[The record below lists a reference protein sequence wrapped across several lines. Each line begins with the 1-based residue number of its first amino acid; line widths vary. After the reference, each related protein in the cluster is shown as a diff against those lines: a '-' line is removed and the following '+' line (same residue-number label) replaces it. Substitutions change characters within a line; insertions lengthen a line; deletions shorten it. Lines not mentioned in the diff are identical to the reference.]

1 MEFYTVKA
9 GESLSIIARDVLND
23 ISRWPDIARVNN
35 LVSPYTIYPGQQLIL
50 PDVEVLGPVVVPAG
64 TTRLPVPTPTPTPTP
79 TPARTLGLGLTQQ
92 QWLYIGLAAGALF
105 LFSMMDRR

>member
-1 MEFYTVKA
+1 MEFYTVKS
-9 GESLSIIARDVLND
+9 GDSLSIIARDVLND

-35 LVSPYTIYPGQQLIL
+35 LVSPYTIYPGQRLIL
-50 PDVEVLGPVVVPAG
+50 PDVTVAGPVVVPAG
-64 TTRLPVPTPTPTPTP
+64 TTPVPTPTPTPTP
-79 TPARTLGLGLTQQ
+79 ARVIGLGLTQQ